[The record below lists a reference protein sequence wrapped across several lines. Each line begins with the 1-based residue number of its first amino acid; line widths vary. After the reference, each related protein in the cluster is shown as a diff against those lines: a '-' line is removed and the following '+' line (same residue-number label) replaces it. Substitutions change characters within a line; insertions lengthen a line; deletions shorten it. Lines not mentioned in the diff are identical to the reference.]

1 MVLDQLWQKV
11 CKTPSQWKKAGHS
24 GMPVISVRAGHMQ
37 SRSAWA
43 KIKTLSPKKAE
54 QRGLESWLKRQ
65 SACLA
70 KHKVLSSNPSTAKK
84 KKKIHD
90 LNYYAIP
97 LNC

>member
-43 KIKTLSPKKAE
+43 KIKTLSPKLPPLK
-54 QRGLESWLKRQ
+54 GLKVWHKWWSI
-65 SACLA
+65 CLA
-70 KHKVLSSNPSTAKK
+70 MVKPCVQTSVLY
-84 KKKIHD
+84 
-90 LNYYAIP
+90 LNKQQQQQ
-97 LNC
+97 N